1 MFVKT
6 ELDTNLNEAVSDVEL
21 MEYFGVVDDVNPDDE
36 SEPDDSDIERE
47 AEDFEPYVEPNTRQC
62 VHHVLLTTI
71 ACPPPASPLR
81 WTTWASLKVPPASC
95 RGIVLLY
102 HRPRRHRLRS
112 SRLPRICSWSGCT
125 ASTRVAEATCSAW
138 ATAR

>member
-47 AEDFEPYVEPNTRQC
+47 AEDFEPYASQTRGN
-62 VHHVLLTTI
+62 VSTT
-71 ACPPPASPLR
+71 CC
-81 WTTWASLKVPPASC
+81 SL
-95 RGIVLLY
+95 
-102 HRPRRHRLRS
+102 RLRA
-112 SRLPRICSWSGCT
+112 RLQPRLCDGRRG
-125 ASTRVAEATCSAW
+125 RV
-138 ATAR
+138 